1 MAVLAQ
7 LRGRSTADGR
17 LLSARTGAT
26 ADSLVRVR
34 HEFRA
39 DGGTAV
45 GRDGRA
51 PGQRDRNGVDLGR
64 GRVALGAGLSLGPER
79 GGALRRVRRVFGVDG
94 GRGWR
99 QMGQAGLGAGVDG
112 TARAGLSLG
121 PGRGGALRRV
131 RRGFGVDGGTAVGG
145 PDGCAGCGVGT
156 VGVLRRSWRA
166 VRGAD
171 GGVGPRRGV

>member
-7 LRGRSTADGR
+7 LRGRSAAAGR
-17 LLSARTGAT
+17 LLEARTGAT

-94 GRGWR
+94 G
-99 QMGQAGLGAGVDG
+99 
-112 TARAGLSLG
+112 
-121 PGRGGALRRV
+121 
-131 RRGFGVDGGTAVGG
+131 TAVGG